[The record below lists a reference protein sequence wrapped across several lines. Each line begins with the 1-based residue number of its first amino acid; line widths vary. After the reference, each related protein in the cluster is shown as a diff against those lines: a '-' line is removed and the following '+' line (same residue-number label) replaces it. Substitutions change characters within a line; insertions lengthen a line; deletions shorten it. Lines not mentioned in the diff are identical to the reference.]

1 MTHKPVLC
9 YLMFASLSE
18 IMLSLYENS
27 TKLNAYDSSLHLK
40 LKNLK
45 ANFER
50 VSKQAFTMFSEDE
63 QKQFFNMINIFET
76 LIKNSADHEKFV
88 SLLAIIEEFQ
98 KGELKII
105 QG

>member
-1 MTHKPVLC
+1 M
-9 YLMFASLSE
+9 SE
-18 IMLSLYENS
+18 VMLSLYENS
-27 TKLNAYDSSLHLK
+27 TKLNVYDPSLHTK

-50 VSKQAFTMFSEDE
+50 VSTKAFTLFSEEE

-76 LIKNSADHEKFV
+76 LIKESADHEKFV